1 MNYSKFDGP
10 CETIIY
16 KIYHIL
22 VKLEDQLKL
31 GQKNNRD
38 CENSAIREHYDAT
51 HHRIDFA
58 QPNVLI
64 MEKDLKKRKI
74 LERLYMQKFD
84 CVENNR
90 GMDLMLF

>member
-1 MNYSKFDGP
+1 M
-10 CETIIY
+10 
-16 KIYHIL
+16 L
-22 VKLEDQLKL
+22 VKLEDQLKF

-38 CENSAIREHYDAT
+38 CENSAIREHYDVT
-51 HHRIDFA
+51 HLRIDFA

-84 CVENNR
+84 CVENKR